1 MLPNPQQPF
10 QDQAGYR
17 SHRSPR
23 PAGRGMVSSPVHHGS
38 DPYLLE
44 DAGVLSGCH
53 STPWEAP
60 PLPSNLRASG
70 QHYQLSA
77 KKHHKPGTARM
88 GAHLL
93 SPPMGDE
100 PFQEG
105 QSHLEMYHCAN
116 FNFRDFAPTLQKSES
131 SEEDWNSAST
141 NFFCGTCLSPTEQNL
156 TYSMPPKKWLDSPNM
171 GSNTYTLL
179 SLGSGHGLETLP
191 QKSHSCLQ

>member
-1 MLPNPQQPF
+1 MFGTGIDENSWIPGLRRDLAEPGRRVVLPNPQQPF

-53 STPWEAP
+53 STSWEAP

-77 KKHHKPGTARM
+77 KKQHKPGRARM

-105 QSHLEMYHCAN
+105 QSHLEMYHYAN
-116 FNFRDFAPTLQKSES
+116 FNFRDFAQPYRSQSQMRKTGTQLLPTS
-131 SEEDWNSAST
+131 SVGPIYHPLNRI
-141 NFFCGTCLSPTEQNL
+141 
-156 TYSMPPKKWLDSPNM
+156 
-171 GSNTYTLL
+171 
-179 SLGSGHGLETLP
+179 
-191 QKSHSCLQ
+191 